1 MLENWTDALFDTLT
15 EAALALDG
23 ELRLTAI
30 NAAALKLYGVTRSWA
45 VGRHLTELI
54 GNELDPQVS
63 QRGWETVNQGE
74 VWRGIVWHRSPAG
87 RRFRA
92 ELSVRGLSNENGV
105 QTLIAV
111 VRDVTLEEARRI
123 RQAVLTHTLRAVA
136 EAKTPEAVQTA
147 TLEGLTQPGAAD
159 AVVLRGRDGDTYPL
173 IAWQGI
179 DISVIAPVH
188 AAILQPERANQ
199 LERGEVISINL
210 HELPAESWSE
220 RFLNAGFCYI
230 ESVGQRF
237 GGQLIGTL
245 NLLYR
250 EVPVLGFALVL
261 PQLGTAL
268 GTQLVQAQQRRELER
283 RNRLLELFKQIDNHS
298 LAGMPVN
305 TLLETLAEGLRTLFA
320 VQWTSIGFA
329 PRQQDTITWLARV
342 GPTDG
347 SQAPPERPSV
357 GTPSPLEGIVKDAV
371 NSSHVTRFGGPSR
384 FGLYAPAAMMD
395 GTLVLSLVDHP
406 GDFGLDEE
414 REAQFVTTQ
423 FALAYQRALDNERLG
438 RERAGLEALVE
449 ATRTMRT
456 VTDRDTLFHMAAQFA
471 LETTH
476 ADTAAV
482 LLLEHNP
489 ERLQAVATAGVGAA
503 SLQDVVATRERGLSW
518 QVIDTGTPS
527 IQDVLQQRREGM
539 IALNARQGTYI
550 GVPIRTDGGPE
561 GQVVGVLAVDTHHQG
576 QAFGE
581 NDLSRLVAVSEAL
594 GNAWA
599 RVRAL
604 EQAEQRAQSFERLAE
619 LSSNLEKLDDP
630 NEIVREGLRV
640 LRELSGFTVGVY
652 AVIEADRV
660 QVTHVEGIPADRL
673 AGLREDFEVPPDRG
687 VFHEAIATG
696 EPLIIPDY
704 RARPEALASFT
715 ALGLRSAIIA
725 PIYLNGQVHGFVG
738 VGSLGEPM
746 PIPANMVEVVSFL
759 TGRVARSLERA
770 KQIQEIMIS
779 ETTAVQALDQAEERA
794 HAFLRLATLSA
805 ELEALE
811 SPRTIAR
818 HGLETLLEL
827 TDLDGALYAEIT
839 QGHVEILEHLGRVP
853 DEVFSWYDGNPV
865 NEWADQG
872 LLAALSRTEPLIVED
887 YLGRSE
893 AVQGFKDLGIRTFVI
908 ASVRFQE
915 RPQGFVAAA
924 SLGRTQALPG
934 GIAEFVQFLTG
945 RISRALERAAHL
957 GEVLQSEAM
966 ALRALGQAEDRA
978 GAFIRLAQL
987 SADLEALE
995 EPHEIA
1001 QRALATL
1008 IDLTNLEAAVYV
1020 RLDEGRVRL
1029 VESRGVFPSGFLD
1042 IYKHSDGFAWGGTF
1056 VRQAFNSLEGVFT
1069 APEAREF
1076 PELSAPAEAGVRSL
1090 VMAPVRIGEQFVG
1103 YVAAASFSASVK
1115 FPPGTPEIARF
1126 IGGRIARAL
1135 ERITQTEHLR
1145 AAETEATHA
1154 RDDAEQRARAFE
1166 QLAELSARLES
1177 LDDVHAIVTE
1187 GLETLLKL
1195 TGLDATAYYELIDNQ
1210 LRLVEARGAYPEEF
1224 TRLRE
1229 RQRLS
1234 VERGLF
1240 GEVFRQGNVAVV
1252 KDYLEY
1258 ENALPEFASLGL
1270 RTALSAPVQFK
1281 GDSRGFIGAASFGS
1295 ARTLP
1300 TGIMEVVGF
1309 ISTRISR
1316 AIERADQVSE
1326 ILATRAASFQALAKT
1341 LEARDFETKGHTDR
1355 VTRLVLDL
1363 GREFNL
1369 DRQNLQW
1376 LEWGAYLHDIGK
1388 IAIPDSILSKP
1399 GPLTP
1404 DEWVIVRQHPG
1415 IGYRILEDLHFL
1427 PLETLQIVRHHQER
1441 TDGSGYPDGLLG
1453 AEIPFLA
1460 RLFAVV
1466 DVYDAL
1472 TSTRPY
1478 KPPWTHADAVEE
1490 LRRQSGVKLDADV
1503 LAAFLRM
1510 LERQRGS

>member
-1 MLENWTDALFDTLT
+1 MLENWTDVLFDTLT

-23 ELRLTAI
+23 ELRLIAI
-30 NAAALKLYGVTRSWA
+30 NTAALKLYGVTRSWA

-54 GNELDPQVS
+54 GNELDPQVL
-63 QRGWETVNQGE
+63 QGGWETINRGE
-74 VWRGIVWHRSPAG
+74 VWRGIVWHRSPTG

-92 ELSVRGLSNENGV
+92 ELSVRSLSSENGM

-123 RQAVLTHTLRAVA
+123 RQAVLTNTLRAVA

-159 AVVLRGRDGDTYPL
+159 AVVLRGRNGDTYPL

-179 DISVIAPVH
+179 DINVIAPMH
-188 AAILQPERANQ
+188 AAILQPEQANQ
-199 LERGEVISINL
+199 LARGEVISINL
-210 HELPAESWSE
+210 RELPAESWSE
-220 RFLNAGFCYI
+220 HFLNAGFCYI

-250 EVPVLGFALVL
+250 EVPLLGFALVL

-283 RNRLLELFKQIDNHS
+283 RNRLLELLKQIDNHS

-305 TLLETLAEGLRTLFA
+305 TLLETLAEGLKTLFA
-320 VQWTSIGFA
+320 VRWTSIGFA

-342 GPTDG
+342 GDG
-347 SQAPPERPSV
+347 SQAPPGRPSV
-357 GTPSPLEGIVKDAV
+357 GTPHSLEGIVKDAV
-371 NSSHVTRFGGPSR
+371 NSLRVTRFGGPLR
-384 FGLYAPAAMMD
+384 FGLYTPAAMMD
-395 GTLVLSLVDHP
+395 GTLVLSLVDRP
-406 GDFGLDEE
+406 GDFSLDEE
-414 REAQFVTTQ
+414 REAQFITSQ
-423 FALAYQRALDNERLG
+423 FALAYQRALDNERLE

-456 VTDRDTLFHMAAQFA
+456 VTDQDTLFQLAAQFA
-471 LETTH
+471 LETTN

-482 LLLEHNP
+482 LLLEQNP
-489 ERLQAVATAGVGAA
+489 ERLRAVATAGAGAA
-503 SLQDVVATRERGLSW
+503 SLQDVVTTRERGLSW
-518 QVIDTGTPS
+518 QVIDTGEPC
-527 IQDVLQQRREGM
+527 IQDVLQRRKEGV
-539 IALNARQGTYI
+539 IALNACQGTYI
-550 GVPIRTDGGPE
+550 GVPVRTDGGPE
-561 GQVVGVLAVDTHHQG
+561 GQVVGVLAADTPNQG
-576 QAFGE
+576 QTFGE

-604 EQAEQRAQSFERLAE
+604 EQAEQRAQSFEQLAE

-630 NEIVREGLRV
+630 NEIAREGLRV

-652 AVIEADRV
+652 AVIETDQVR
-660 QVTHVEGIPADRL
+660 VTHTEGIPPEVVTRL
-673 AGLREDFEVPPDRG
+673 RQDFEVSPDQG
-687 VFHEAIATG
+687 VFAEAIRQG

-704 RARPEALASFT
+704 QNRPAPLASFV
-715 ALGLRSAIIA
+715 ALGLRSAIIG
-725 PIYLNGQVHGFVG
+725 PVYLDGQVHGFVG
-738 VGSLGEPM
+738 VGSLGKPM
-746 PIPANMVEVVSFL
+746 PIPANAVEVVSFL

-770 KQIQEIMIS
+770 KQIQEILVS
-779 ETTAVQALDQAEERA
+779 ETAAVQALDQAEERA
-794 HAFLRLATLSA
+794 HAFLRLANLSA

-811 SPRTIAR
+811 SPRVIAR

-839 QGHVEILEHLGRVP
+839 QGRVEILEHLGRVP
-853 DEVFSWYDGNPV
+853 DEVFEWYDGNPV
-865 NEWADQG
+865 NEWVDQG
-872 LLAALSRTEPLIVED
+872 LLAALSHTEPFIVED
-887 YLGRSE
+887 YLSRAE
-893 AVQGFKDLGIRTFVI
+893 AVQGFKDLGIRTLVLS
-908 ASVRFQE
+908 SVRFQG

-924 SLGRTQALPG
+924 SLGRMQELPG
-934 GIAEFVQFLTG
+934 GIAGFVQFLTG

-957 GEVLQSEAM
+957 DEVLQGEAM

-1008 IDLTNLEAAVYV
+1008 IDLTGLEAAVYV
-1020 RLDEGRVRL
+1020 RLEEGAVHL
-1029 VESRGVFPSGFLD
+1029 VESRGMFPPGFLD
-1042 IYKHSDGFAWGGTF
+1042 IYKHSDGFAWGGTL
-1056 VRQAFNSLEGVFT
+1056 VRQAFNSSEGVFA

-1076 PELSAPAEAGVRSL
+1076 PELSASAEAGVRSL

-1126 IGGRIARAL
+1126 IGSRIARAL

-1145 AAETEATHA
+1145 AAEIEATHA

-1166 QLAELSARLES
+1166 KLAELSARLES
-1177 LDDVHAIVTE
+1177 LDDVQAIVTE

-1195 TGLDATAYYELIDNQ
+1195 TGLDAAAYYELIDNQ

-1388 IAIPDSILSKP
+1388 IAIPDSILFKP

-1404 DEWVIVRQHPG
+1404 EEWVIVRQHPD
-1415 IGYRILEDLHFL
+1415 IGYQILEDLHFL

-1490 LRRQSGVKLDADV
+1490 LRRQAGVKLDADV
-1503 LAAFLRM
+1503 LVAFLRV
-1510 LERQRGS
+1510 LERQRSR